1 MLTLAPGEVHL
12 WLAYYERF
20 AGSGMPDGYLE
31 LLSDDERAQVARFY
45 FERDR
50 LRYLVTRALVRTT
63 LSRYTPIPAAQ
74 WRFTTTEYGRPTI
87 VKQHG
92 DDACALH
99 FNVSHTHSLVT
110 LAVSRDAA
118 VGVDV
123 ENLTSRAAPID
134 IADRYLSRVEAAEL
148 GALEPERQQYRFFE
162 YWTLKESYIKARGMG
177 LSIPLDKFT
186 FSYPTDATVVLD
198 TDADLDDAPHRWT
211 FWQLQPDPDYL
222 LALCLE
228 QRSAAVPRLVL
239 QPALPQQ
246 IACALSAAPVELGEV
261 LRRRSPSR
269 AT

>member
-12 WLAYYERF
+12 WLAYYNRF
-20 AGSGMPDGYLE
+20 ADPGQPDACLA
-31 LLSDDERAQVARFY
+31 LLADEERAQMARFL

-74 WRFTTTEYGRPTI
+74 WRFTTNRYGRPTI
-87 VKQHG
+87 SERHG
-92 DDACALH
+92 YDACALQ
-99 FNVSHTHSLVT
+99 FNVSHTRSLIA
-110 LAVSRDAA
+110 LAVSREAA

-123 ENLTSRAAPID
+123 ENVTSRAAPIG
-134 IADRYLSRVEAAEL
+134 IAERFFSREEAAEL
-148 GALEPERQQYRFFE
+148 GSLEPDRQQHRFFE

-186 FSYPTDATVVLD
+186 FSYPSDATVVLE
-198 TDADLDDAPHRWT
+198 TDADLDDAPQRWM

-239 QPALPQQ
+239 QPALPQ
-246 IACALSAAPVELGEV
+246 ISCALSAAPLELGV
-261 LRRRSPSR
+261 ILRRRSPSR
-269 AT
+269 TA

>member
-12 WLAYYERF
+12 WLAYYDQF
-20 AGSGMPDGYLE
+20 VASGLPDAYVEFLTDE
-31 LLSDDERAQVARFY
+31 ERAQAARFV

-63 LSRYTPIPAAQ
+63 LSRYAPIPAAQ
-74 WRFTTTEYGRPTI
+74 WRFTTNKHGRPAI
-87 VKQHG
+87 SERHG
-92 DDACALH
+92 DDACALL
-99 FNVSHTHSLVT
+99 FNISHTRSLIT

-123 ENLTSRAAPID
+123 ENVTSRAAPIGV
-134 IADRYLSRVEAAEL
+134 ADRFFSRAEAAEL
-148 GALEPERQQYRFFE
+148 GSLEPGRQQRRFFE

-177 LSIPLDKFT
+177 LAIPLHKFT
-186 FSYPTDATVVLD
+186 FSYPCDATVVLD
-198 TDADLDDAPHRWT
+198 TDADVDDAPQRWT

-239 QPALPQQ
+239 QPALPQF
-246 IACALSAAPVELGEV
+246 ACPLSAAPLELDV
-261 LRRRSPSR
+261 ILKRRSPDR
-269 AT
+269 TA